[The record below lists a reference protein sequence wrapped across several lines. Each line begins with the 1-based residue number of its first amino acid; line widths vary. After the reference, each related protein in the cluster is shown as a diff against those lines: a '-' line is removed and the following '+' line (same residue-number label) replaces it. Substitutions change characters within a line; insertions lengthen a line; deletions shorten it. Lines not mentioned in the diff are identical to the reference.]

1 MIVVYSHKNRKFVC
15 SKDIKCYN
23 RDMWKNIA
31 WLGIGAVFIIF
42 ILRKAEDESGPSFE
56 ALNATIQDLNEE
68 SD

>member
-1 MIVVYSHKNRKFVC
+1 
-15 SKDIKCYN
+15 
-23 RDMWKNIA
+23 MWKNIA